1 MIEIIIA
8 ATATYG
14 VSALVSEYSGPFD
27 IFFRLR
33 QRLRVLECTVCLSVW
48 LAIPI
53 SIFSG
58 LDIMGYFAVIGVI
71 IIIEGLR

>member
-1 MIEIIIA
+1 MIELIIA
-8 ATATYG
+8 AIATYG
-14 VSALVSEYSGPFD
+14 VSALIAEYGGPFD
-27 IFFRLR
+27 IFLRLR
-33 QRLRVLECTVCLSVW
+33 QKLRVLECTVCLSVW

-58 LDIMGYFAVIGVI
+58 LDIIGYLAVIGAV